1 MSLKNDIE
9 NLKAKFLPQVP
20 DKIKESMQKAEQD
33 LRKLRLAERALGT
46 GDDAVDFTLPNAKG
60 DMVSSEALRHEGP
73 VVVSFYRGGWCPYCN
88 LELKALQEV
97 NDEIKALG
105 ARLVAISP
113 ELPDETLS
121 TAEKNDLEFEVLS
134 DTNNKVADQYGL
146 SFSLAEDLRP
156 IYKNWGADVA
166 TVNDDPDWRLPL
178 PATYVIDQDGR
189 IVHSFTDEDYTARL
203 EPDEILESLRE
214 LRKN

>member
-1 MSLKNDIE
+1 
-9 NLKAKFLPQVP
+9 
-20 DKIKESMQKAEQD
+20 
-33 LRKLRLAERALGT
+33 
-46 GDDAVDFTLPNAKG
+46 
-60 DMVSSEALRHEGP
+60 MVSSEALRHEGP

-134 DTNNKVADQYGL
+134 DTDNKVADQYGL
-146 SFSLAEDLRP
+146 SFSLAEELRP

-203 EPDEILESLRE
+203 EPDEILDSLRK
-214 LRKN
+214 LHKA

>member
-20 DKIKESMQKAEQD
+20 EKIKASMRKAED
-33 LRKLRLAERALGT
+33 VLRGSRLAERALAT
-46 GDDAVDFTLPNAKG
+46 GDDAVDFTLPNVEG

-134 DTNNKVADQYGL
+134 DTDNKVADQYGL
-146 SFSLAEDLRP
+146 SFSLAEELRP

-203 EPDEILESLRE
+203 EPDEILDSLRK
-214 LRKN
+214 LHKA